1 MKYDLIRNGKVISH
15 FDDTAISTKQL
26 IQLHRA
32 GYKFEPREAA
42 YSLMRT
48 MPELAGLSELPM
60 LLQHQ
65 AF

>member
-1 MKYDLIRNGKVISH
+1 MRYDLIKHSKVISH

-26 IQLHRA
+26 IELHKL

-42 YSLMRT
+42 YSLIRK
-48 MPELAGLSELPM
+48 MPQSELPM

-65 AF
+65 ALALA